1 MWPLGTFFEVLR
13 LHLRREQSNCTFNGM
28 FTIYIYILILCL
40 PHISIYYLLAAVH
53 GIVVES
59 VGSLRF
65 SLTPKVLAI
74 IGGSGAGKTTL
85 LDTALSSAFRNK
97 NDSGLRPIK
106 GGVSEDVLSMLSMS
120 LASVSAHYCS

>member
-1 MWPLGTFFEVLR
+1 MSEAIVLSMVC
-13 LHLRREQSNCTFNGM
+13 LQY
-28 FTIYIYILILCL
+28 IYIYILILCL
-40 PHISIYYLLAAVH
+40 PHISIYYLLAAVP

>member
-1 MWPLGTFFEVLR
+1 MLGDGWGGHGYQAIVLSMVC
-13 LHLRREQSNCTFNGM
+13 LQYIDYM
-28 FTIYIYILILCL
+28 FTTYIYLLYTC
-40 PHISIYYLLAAVH
+40 LAAVP

-85 LDTALSSAFRNK
+85 LDTVLSSAFRNK
-97 NDSGLRPIK
+97 NDSGLRPIRS
-106 GGVSEDVLSMLSMS
+106 GVSEDVLSMLSMS